1 VISHISLSPGP
12 GSSLKQSAPDTLNL
26 EEHERAVIAQALR
39 EEQGNV
45 SATAKILGIN
55 RSTLYQKMKKYGL

>member
-1 VISHISLSPGP
+1 MKRS
-12 GSSLKQSAPDTLNL
+12 
-26 EEHERAVIAQALR
+26 VIAQALR
-39 EEQGNV
+39 EEQGNI